1 MPAVVQRP
9 LMQPQVV
16 QRPPATQP
24 GSGRSGTEPAALWTI
39 VVLILVAVAFVVL
52 LAVVFSL

>member
-1 MPAVVQRP
+1 
-9 LMQPQVV
+9 VV

-24 GSGRSGTEPAALWTI
+24 GSGQRTGTEPAALWTI
-39 VVLILVAVAFVVL
+39 VVLVLVAVAFVVL